1 MFWMRLNKS
10 VISILN
16 KFDILVIFVIRILI
30 REAKMIR
37 SGSTSQVLRLGTT
50 CNCLKGVVVLNQILH
65 ELAALP
71 EGDGTPGRLSPLLSL
86 MTILLV
92 LSDLE

>member
-71 EGDGTPGRLSPLLSL
+71 EILSSFKMIKSPYIISR
-86 MTILLV
+86 V
-92 LSDLE
+92 LNYLAYL